1 MATYEEM
8 IENLARWR
16 EVELEFNNGR
26 NDTTYGYSHAIADMF
41 GKDRNDVLEDMK
53 AALVE
58 RGW

>member
-1 MATYEEM
+1 MATYEQM

-16 EVELEFNNGR
+16 EVELEFGNGKD
-26 NDTTYGYSHAIADMF
+26 NTTYGYSHAIAEMF
-41 GKDRNDVLEDMK
+41 GKSREEVLDDMR